1 MAAAA
6 PFIGP
11 ALGLASAGMSAYG
24 ALQSGNAGY
33 QSGMYQAA
41 VAMNNAAIA
50 NQMADREGF
59 AGEVA
64 SGLESMRGGARVGD
78 EKAAMA
84 ANGVDVNSGSAV
96 DVAVSQRMQSKLSA
110 DTTMNNALLKAYG
123 YLVQAQSD
131 MAQAQLDVMGANN
144 KRSAGRISA
153 FGDLL
158 SGASSY
164 LPTGKSGGGSDT
176 TNTLPTDGMSTGQAE
191 WPQPYEV

>member
-1 MAAAA
+1 MA
-6 PFIGP
+6 GP
-11 ALGLASAGMSAYG
+11 AFGLASAGVKAYG
-24 ALQSGNAGY
+24 DYQAGQAGY
-33 QSGMYQAA
+33 QTGMYQAA
-41 VAMNNAAIA
+41 VAMNNAVIA

-96 DVAVSQRMQSKLSA
+96 DVAVSQRMESKLSA

-123 YLVQAQSD
+123 YRVQAQSD
-131 MAQAQLDVMGANN
+131 IAQSQLDTMGANN
-144 KRSAGRISA
+144 RRAAGRISA

-158 SGASSY
+158 SGASSFFS
-164 LPTGKSGGGSDT
+164 GGGGGGGSDASGA
-176 TNTLPTDGMSTGQAE
+176 LPTSDMVAGDTASVEGGAL
-191 WPQPYEV
+191 Y